1 MANHLFAAIDVGSF
15 ELEMGIYE
23 MSPKNGMR
31 QIDHLRHVIALGRET
46 YHTGKISYRLVD
58 EMCRVLADFSRIM
71 KGYQVEAYRACA
83 TSAMREAVNN
93 KIILDQ
99 IQVRTGIQVRI
110 INNSEQRFL
119 SYKAIAMKAA
129 EFEKIIQKGT
139 AIADVGFGSTQLSL
153 FDKESLVTTQN
164 IVPGVLKI
172 RDILSQIQVS
182 GNMEQSI
189 VEEIMDHELIK
200 FRKLYLKDRDI
211 KNLIGI
217 GDSIM
222 ILMRYARE
230 LAKRESPVSA
240 AGGASSEKTE
250 ASKASGKS
258 EAADKTANDKTDKSG
273 KTDSAA
279 LQKSGSDHTNRITRE
294 EFNQVY
300 EQLMGMSPSRIQ
312 EEFGINE
319 SYVGILVASAIIYMR
334 ILQMTGAEMVWT
346 PGIRLCDG
354 IAAEYAQENRCLKF
368 THSFDDDIL
377 AAARNMAKRYRCGNS
392 HIQNVE
398 GLAAQMFD
406 AMKKHHGLAAR
417 DQLLLRISA
426 VLYGCGKYIS
436 MRNFGYCSYE
446 IIMATEII
454 GLSHEERE
462 TVAKVVRYYAEPFEY
477 DKTEIH
483 SAKLT
488 AMLRLAVAMDA
499 SYKQKLTGCRMV
511 VRGDELVISTSYEG
525 DLSLENMMIQTCA
538 PFFEEIFGITPVL
551 KQKRRV

>member
-23 MSPKNGMR
+23 MSPKSGMR

-58 EMCRVLADFSRIM
+58 EMCRVLSDFSRIM
-71 KGYQVEAYRACA
+71 KGYQVEAYRAYA
-83 TSAMREAVNN
+83 TSAMREAINN

-110 INNSEQRFL
+110 ISNSEQRFL
-119 SYKAIAMKAA
+119 SYKAVAIKET

-222 ILMRYARE
+222 VLMRYAGE
-230 LAKRESPVSA
+230 MAKQRESA
-240 AGGASSEKTE
+240 ENGAG
-250 ASKASGKS
+250 SGK
-258 EAADKTANDKTDKSG
+258 
-273 KTDSAA
+273 A
-279 LQKSGSDHTNRITRE
+279 LQKPAADRITRE

-300 EQLMGMSPSRIQ
+300 EQLMSMSPSRIQ

-334 ILQMTGAEMVWT
+334 ILQMTGAELVWT
-346 PGIRLCDG
+346 PGTRLCDG
-354 IAAEYAQENRCLKF
+354 IAAEYAQEIRCIKF
-368 THSFDDDIL
+368 AHSFDDDIL
-377 AAARNMAKRYRCGNS
+377 AAARNIAKRYRCGNS

-398 GLAAQMFD
+398 SLAAQMFD
-406 AMKKHHGLAAR
+406 AMKKHHGLAPR
-417 DQLLLRISA
+417 DQLLLRIAA

-454 GLSHEERE
+454 GLSHAERE
-462 TVAKVVRYYAEPFEY
+462 VVAKVVRYYAEPFDY
-477 DKTEIH
+477 DKAAIR

-488 AMLRLAVAMDA
+488 AMLRLAVALDA
-499 SYKQKLTGCRMV
+499 SYKQKLTGCRMM

>member
-71 KGYQVEAYRACA
+71 KGYQVEDYRAYA
-83 TSAMREAVNN
+83 TSAMREAINN

-119 SYKAIAMKAA
+119 SYKAIAIKAT

-222 ILMRYARE
+222 VLMRYAGEMAKQRE
-230 LAKRESPVSA
+230 LTENG
-240 AGGASSEKTE
+240 AG
-250 ASKASGKS
+250 SGK
-258 EAADKTANDKTDKSG
+258 AQQKPATD
-273 KTDSAA
+273 
-279 LQKSGSDHTNRITRE
+279 RITRE

-300 EQLMGMSPSRIQ
+300 EQLMSMSPSRIQ

-334 ILQMTGAEMVWT
+334 ILQMTGAELVWT
-346 PGIRLCDG
+346 PGTRLCDG
-354 IAAEYAQENRCLKF
+354 IAAEYAQEIRCIKF
-368 THSFDDDIL
+368 AHNFDDDIL
-377 AAARNMAKRYRCGNS
+377 AAARNIAKRYRCGNS

-398 GLAAQMFD
+398 SLAAQMFD

-417 DQLLLRISA
+417 DQLLLRIAA

-454 GLSHEERE
+454 GLSHAERE
-462 TVAKVVRYYAEPFEY
+462 VVAKVVRYYAEPFDY
-477 DKTEIH
+477 DKAAIR

-488 AMLRLAVAMDA
+488 AMLRLAVALDA

>member
-23 MSPKNGMR
+23 MSPRNGMR

-71 KGYQVEAYRACA
+71 KGYQVEAYRAYA
-83 TSAMREAVNN
+83 TSAMREAINN

-119 SYKAIAMKAA
+119 SYKAIAIKAA

-222 ILMRYARE
+222 ALMRYAGELARRRE
-230 LAKRESPVSA
+230 LTADGAARAEMADTAKGDVS
-240 AGGASSEKTE
+240 GK
-250 ASKASGKS
+250 SGKS
-258 EAADKTANDKTDKSG
+258 EETGKSG
-273 KTDSAA
+273 K
-279 LQKSGSDHTNRITRE
+279 SGRASSGDHTNCITRE

-300 EQLMGMSPSRIQ
+300 EELMGMSPSRIQ
-312 EEFGINE
+312 DEFGVNE
-319 SYVGILVASAIIYMR
+319 SYAGILVASAVIYMR
-334 ILQMTGAEMVWT
+334 ILQMTGAELVWT
-346 PGIRLCDG
+346 PGTRLCDG
-354 IAAEYAQENRCLKF
+354 IAAEYAQENRCIRF

-377 AAARNMAKRYRCGNS
+377 AAARNIAKRYRCGNS

-398 GLAAQMFD
+398 SLAAQMFD

-454 GLSHEERE
+454 GLSHAERE
-462 TVAKVVRYYAEPFEY
+462 VVAKVVRYYAEPFDY
-477 DKTEIH
+477 DKAAIH

-488 AMLRLAVAMDA
+488 AMLRLAVALDA
-499 SYKQKLTGCRMV
+499 SYKQKLTDCRMV
-511 VRGDELVISTSYEG
+511 VRGDELVISTSYDG
-525 DLSLENMMIQTCA
+525 DLSLENMMVQTCA

>member
-23 MSPKNGMR
+23 MSPRNGMR

-71 KGYQVEAYRACA
+71 KGYQVEAYRAYA
-83 TSAMREAVNN
+83 TSAMREAINN

-119 SYKAIAMKAA
+119 SYKAIAIKAA

-222 ILMRYARE
+222 VLMRYAGE
-230 LAKRESPVSA
+230 MAKQRESA
-240 AGGASSEKTE
+240 ENGAGSGKAE
-250 ASKASGKS
+250 ASKASGKF
-258 EAADKTANDKTDKSG
+258 ETADKTADGKAGKSG
-273 KTDSAA
+273 KADSAA
-279 LQKSGSDHTNRITRE
+279 LQKPATDRITRE
-294 EFNQVY
+294 QFYQVY
-300 EQLMGMSPSRIQ
+300 EQLMSMSPSRIQ

-334 ILQMTGAEMVWT
+334 ILQMTGAELVWT
-346 PGIRLCDG
+346 PGTRLCDG
-354 IAAEYAQENRCLKF
+354 IAAEYAQEIRCIKF
-368 THSFDDDIL
+368 AHSFDDDIL
-377 AAARNMAKRYRCGNS
+377 AAARNIAKRYRCGSS

-398 GLAAQMFD
+398 SLAAQMFD

-417 DQLLLRISA
+417 DQLLLRIAA

-454 GLSHEERE
+454 GLSHAERE
-462 TVAKVVRYYAEPFEY
+462 VVAKVVRYYAEPFDY
-477 DKTEIH
+477 DKAAIR

-488 AMLRLAVAMDA
+488 AMLRLAVALDA

-525 DLSLENMMIQTCA
+525 DMSLENMMIQTCA

>member
-23 MSPKNGMR
+23 MSPRNGMR

-71 KGYQVEAYRACA
+71 KGYQVEAYRAYA
-83 TSAMREAVNN
+83 TSAMREAINN

-119 SYKAIAMKAA
+119 SYKAVAIKAA

-200 FRKLYLKDRDI
+200 FRKLYLRDRDI

-222 ILMRYARE
+222 VLMRYAGE
-230 LAKRESPVSA
+230 MAKQRESA
-240 AGGASSEKTE
+240 EDGAGSGKAE
-250 ASKASGKS
+250 ASKASGRS
-258 EAADKTANDKTDKSG
+258 ETADKAPDGKAGKSG

-279 LQKSGSDHTNRITRE
+279 LQKSATDCITRE

-300 EQLMGMSPSRIQ
+300 EQLMSMSPSRIQ

-334 ILQMTGAEMVWT
+334 ILQMTGAEQVWT
-346 PGIRLCDG
+346 PGTRLCDG
-354 IAAEYAQENRCLKF
+354 IAAEYAQEIRCIKF
-368 THSFDDDIL
+368 AHSFDDDIL
-377 AAARNMAKRYRCGNS
+377 AAARNIAKRYRCGSS

-398 GLAAQMFD
+398 SLAAQMFD

-417 DQLLLRISA
+417 DQLLLRIAA

-454 GLSHEERE
+454 GLSHAERE
-462 TVAKVVRYYAEPFEY
+462 VVAKVVRYYAEPFDY
-477 DKTEIH
+477 DKAAIR

-488 AMLRLAVAMDA
+488 AMLRLAVALDA

-525 DLSLENMMIQTCA
+525 DMSLENMMIQTCA

>member
-71 KGYQVEAYRACA
+71 KGYQVEAYRAYA
-83 TSAMREAVNN
+83 TSAMREAINN

-119 SYKAIAMKAA
+119 SYKAIAIKAT

-222 ILMRYARE
+222 VLMRYA
-230 LAKRESPVSA
+230 
-240 AGGASSEKTE
+240 GAP
-250 ASKASGKS
+250 
-258 EAADKTANDKTDKSG
+258 
-273 KTDSAA
+273 
-279 LQKSGSDHTNRITRE
+279 TNCITCE
-294 EFNQVY
+294 QFNQVY
-300 EQLMGMSPSRIQ
+300 EQLMAMSPSRIQ
-312 EEFGINE
+312 EEFGVNE
-319 SYVGILVASAIIYMR
+319 SYVGILAASAIIYMR

-346 PGIRLCDG
+346 PGTRLCDG
-354 IAAEYAQENRCLKF
+354 IAAEYAQENRCIKF
-368 THSFDDDIL
+368 THNFDEDIL
-377 AAARNMAKRYRCGNS
+377 AAARNIAKRYRCGAH

-398 GLAAQMFD
+398 SLAAQMFD

-417 DQLLLRISA
+417 DQLLLRIAA

-454 GLSHEERE
+454 GLSHAERE
-462 TVAKVVRYYAEPFEY
+462 VVAKVVRYYAEPFDY
-477 DKTEIH
+477 NKAAIH

-488 AMLRLAVAMDA
+488 AMLRLAVALDA
-499 SYKQKLTGCRMV
+499 SYKQKLTGCRMM

-525 DLSLENMMIQTCA
+525 DLSLEHMMVQTCA